1 MATCSFIPDK
11 TSGVGVLLRLEYD
24 NSSWPGSEIIYMVV
38 PLRFLGLATAFLPF
52 ASKMGLAFW
61 HTRRRLIFLYTFA
74 IFLASQKHFIASM
87 M

>member
-38 PLRFLGLATAFLPF
+38 PLRFLGPATAFLPY
-52 ASKMGLAFW
+52 ACEVDWAFGIPTESLSP
-61 HTRRRLIFLYTFA
+61 HTCDLVSVTKISYRF
-74 IFLASQKHFIASM
+74 K
-87 M
+87 